1 MRGFTLVF
9 AQLTLVTLTLIGRD
23 ASSKES
29 INETLGLADYVMGT
43 KEHQPLKDLGI
54 TWGGWVQAG
63 VTANA
68 NAPQDGYN
76 GPVTFGDRSGQ
87 LQLNQFY
94 LYLQKSTD
102 IQGEQWDIGGRFD
115 AVYGEDAI
123 FTQAYGV
130 PYVNPGNPNQPMQ
143 RNNWDLNLGSHN
155 NPYNAF
161 ALPQAYVSLNVPI
174 GNGLGIKA
182 GHFYTPIGYE
192 VVTAPDN
199 FFYTKPY
206 TFQYGEPFTHTGI
219 LADYSINEN
228 WSAMVGAVTG
238 SATGGWDGGFNQ
250 QLGNWD
256 FIGMGSWSSEAY
268 SLSVSGTAG
277 ERSYSDPGSSS
288 FWGLYSIIGKANWLD
303 NALHYVIQHDHGFAN
318 GVWNAM
324 LNEAVNAQWYGINQY
339 LMYDL
344 LEDLGI
350 GLRAEW
356 WRDANGFRLSGPAR
370 CSASE
375 NVTNLNQTPPQS
387 QPFAGSCGAFAN
399 NAYRNLTGPGSWNNA
414 GGGANYYELTAGIN
428 YKPLR
433 WIIMRPNLRYD
444 FSQGASM
451 FLNSQGQAID
461 YQFTFSFDATILF

>member
-1 MRGFTLVF
+1 
-9 AQLTLVTLTLIGRD
+9 LINPTH
-23 ASSKES
+23 AAET
-29 INETLGLADYVMGT
+29 IQETLGLVDYIMGS
-43 KEHQPLKDLGI
+43 KEHQPLKGLGLY
-54 TWGGWVQAG
+54 WGGWLQTG
-63 VTANA
+63 ITANS

-94 LYLQKSTD
+94 LYLQKSME
-102 IQGEQWDIGGRFD
+102 IQGDHWDFGGRFD

-130 PYVNPGNPNQPMQ
+130 PYVNSGNPNQPLQ
-143 RNNWDLNLGSHN
+143 RNNWDLNLGSHQ

-161 ALPQAYVSLNVPI
+161 ALPQAYLSINVPI
-174 GNGLGIKA
+174 GNGLEIKA

-219 LADYSINEN
+219 LTNYSFNDN
-228 WSAMVGAVTG
+228 WAALVGVVTG

-256 FIGMGSWSSEAY
+256 FLGMGTWNSDEETY

-277 ERSYSDPGSSS
+277 ERSSSNPGNSS
-288 FWGLYSIIGKANWLD
+288 FWGLYSAIGKANWLD
-303 NALHYVIQHDHGFAN
+303 NSLHYVIQHDHGFAN
-318 GVWNAM
+318 GVWSQS
-324 LNEAVNAQWYGINQY
+324 LGQAVNAQWYGINQY

-350 GLRAEW
+350 GIRAEW

-370 CSASE
+370 CAASE
-375 NVTNLNQTPPQS
+375 NVSNPNTTPPQS
-387 QPFAGSCGAFAN
+387 QAFAGSCGAFTQGN
-399 NAYRNLTGPGSWNNA
+399 YRNNTGAGSWNNA
-414 GGGANYYELTAGIN
+414 GMGANYYELTAGIN
-428 YKPLR
+428 YKPLK
-433 WIIMRPNLRYD
+433 WIIMRPNVRYD

-451 FLNSQGQAID
+451 YLNAQGQALD
-461 YQFTFSFDATILF
+461 YQFTFSFDTTVLF